1 MNLNKKVTIII
12 VIYSND
18 FNLLKN
24 LNNLKNFKIII
35 VDNQENDLILEK
47 INKFENINYFIK
59 FKIETRKL

>member
-47 INKFENINYFIK
+47 IN
-59 FKIETRKL
+59 L

>member
-35 VDNQENDLILEK
+35 VDNQENDLI
-47 INKFENINYFIK
+47 
-59 FKIETRKL
+59 